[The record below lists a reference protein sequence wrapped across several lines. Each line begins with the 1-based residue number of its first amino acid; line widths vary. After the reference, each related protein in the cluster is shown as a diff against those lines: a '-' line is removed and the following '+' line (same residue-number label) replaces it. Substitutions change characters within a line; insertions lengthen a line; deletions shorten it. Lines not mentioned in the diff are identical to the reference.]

1 MGLKWK
7 KSLPIWSTCCE
18 NRIELMKKSNP
29 LRPYLLRLGLILALS
44 IAFVA
49 IFNEAVFLLQKD
61 QHDRS
66 PQTIE
71 LVIPAGTA
79 ARVEAGEDDPA
90 IPEEMVFVM
99 GDTLLVRNEDSASHQ
114 LGPVWVPAGATA
126 SLAMGEAAKL
136 AYSCSFSTSRYLN
149 LDVRQPTTLG
159 TRLTALILAAPTMTA
174 LLFLYSLLVFPVD
187 GKKPKNEAAVPTMKE
202 DEV

>member
-1 MGLKWK
+1 
-7 KSLPIWSTCCE
+7 
-18 NRIELMKKSNP
+18 MKKPNP
-29 LRPYLLRLGLILALS
+29 FRPYLVRLGLILVLS
-44 IAFVA
+44 IVFVA

-61 QHDRS
+61 QFDRA

-79 ARVEAGEDDPA
+79 DRVEAGEDNPTLPA
-90 IPEEMVFVM
+90 EMVFVL
-99 GDTLLVRNEDSASHQ
+99 GDTLLVRNEDTTSHQ

-126 SLAMGEAAKL
+126 SLVMGEAAKL

-174 LLFLYSLLVFPVD
+174 LLFIYSLLAFPV
-187 GKKPKNEAAVPTMKE
+187 GSKPVKSTQAATSANEGEA
-202 DEV
+202 

>member
-1 MGLKWK
+1 
-7 KSLPIWSTCCE
+7 
-18 NRIELMKKSNP
+18 MKKTNP
-29 LRPYLLRLGLILALS
+29 LGPFLLRFGIILAVS
-44 IAFVA
+44 TIFVA

-61 QHDRS
+61 EHDRA

-79 ARVEAGEDDPA
+79 TRVEAGEDDPA
-90 IPEEMVFVM
+90 IPAEMVFVM

-126 SLAMGEAAKL
+126 SLAMTEPAKL

-159 TRLTALILAAPTMTA
+159 TRLTALLLAAPTMTA
-174 LLFLYSLLVFPVD
+174 LLFIYSLLVFPIG
-187 GKKPKNEAAVPTMKE
+187 GKKSKSGPAINPVKEGEA
-202 DEV
+202 

>member
-1 MGLKWK
+1 
-7 KSLPIWSTCCE
+7 
-18 NRIELMKKSNP
+18 MKKSHP
-29 LRPYLLRLGLILALS
+29 LRPYLLRFGIILAVS
-44 IAFVA
+44 TIFVA

-61 QHDRS
+61 QHDRA

-79 ARVEAGEDDPA
+79 TRVEAGEDDPT
-90 IPEEMVFVM
+90 IPAEMVFVM

-126 SLAMGEAAKL
+126 SLAMTEPAKL

-159 TRLTALILAAPTMTA
+159 TRLTALFLAAPTMTA
-174 LLFLYSLLVFPVD
+174 LLFIYSLLVFPIGGNKSKSSPAINPVKE
-187 GKKPKNEAAVPTMKE
+187 GEA
-202 DEV
+202 

>member
-1 MGLKWK
+1 
-7 KSLPIWSTCCE
+7 
-18 NRIELMKKSNP
+18 MKKTNP
-29 LRPYLLRLGLILALS
+29 LGPFLLRFGIILAVS
-44 IAFVA
+44 TIFVA

-61 QHDRS
+61 EHDRA

-79 ARVEAGEDDPA
+79 TRVEAGEDDPA
-90 IPEEMVFVM
+90 IPAEMVFVM

-126 SLAMGEAAKL
+126 SLAMTEPAKL

-159 TRLTALILAAPTMTA
+159 TRLTALLLAAPTMTA
-174 LLFLYSLLVFPVD
+174 LLFIYSLLVFPIG
-187 GKKPKNEAAVPTMKE
+187 GKKSESGTAINPVKEGEA
-202 DEV
+202 